1 MLNLYKLHSNP
12 KLLKYY
18 DIADEKIPAIFW
30 EKYKNNFTE
39 LKKREPAIAKDAMYA
54 YWYAEDVLQKPF
66 LAGEPAIAK
75 DADYA
80 NWYKQFLQK
89 INKNA

>member
-30 EKYKNNFTE
+30 EKYKNNLVE
-39 LKKREPAIAKDAMYA
+39 LKKREPAIAKNAEYA
-54 YWYAEDVLQKPF
+54 YFYAKYIL
-66 LAGEPAIAK
+66 
-75 DADYA
+75 
-80 NWYKQFLQK
+80 
-89 INKNA
+89 KNPLC